1 MYPSVG
7 SKRERRNDARWDDVW
22 MTDTE
27 LETFV
32 REVMHEVN
40 STAYYACC
48 ASRYQ
53 LCQLRVSLNSC
64 RDRRHE
70 ASTVGVTATMA
81 CAVGAIKL
89 RQSGIVPARS
99 TSTSSFLLSS
109 SLAVAVHSFQ
119 TTPL

>member
-40 STAYYACC
+40 STAYATQCVDV
-48 ASRYQ
+48 
-53 LCQLRVSLNSC
+53 LGLVS
-64 RDRRHE
+64 E
-70 ASTVGVTATMA
+70 
-81 CAVGAIKL
+81 
-89 RQSGIVPARS
+89 
-99 TSTSSFLLSS
+99 
-109 SLAVAVHSFQ
+109 
-119 TTPL
+119 